1 MIYSVA
7 RIHLGMVSL
16 FREPVFR
23 LGVQAS
29 DIIETFYKAFQSS
42 QRLNLNDLLTFGGN
56 SYADLHLRINIGGGA
71 GWIDITPSFLQVEL
85 RDHPRSAN
93 EQFQL
98 CEDTLRKALKDVE
111 ISERRM
117 RASLWLVCDGG
128 SEAVEAFLGEKGNA
142 ALKLDQGAYAALKKE
157 FSLRF
162 SGLDASKAKKVGLAL
177 ERSIAEGNLFLQYDH
192 ANLGSPGVTQTVNEQ
207 FDEAA
212 KELGILMRH
221 IGLEP
226 KGDHAGAL

>member
-1 MIYSVA
+1 MA
-7 RIHLGMVSL
+7 SL
-16 FREPVFR
+16 FREPVFQ

-29 DIIETFYKAFQSS
+29 DIIETFYKALQSS

-56 SYADLHLRINIGGGA
+56 SYGDLKLTINNAFRGA
-71 GWIDITPSFLQVEL
+71 GRIDITPSFLQVDL

-117 RASLWLVCDGG
+117 RAALWLVCDGG

-177 ERSIAEGNLFLQYDH
+177 ERSIAEGDLFLQYDH

-226 KGDHAGAL
+226 KGDHAGPL